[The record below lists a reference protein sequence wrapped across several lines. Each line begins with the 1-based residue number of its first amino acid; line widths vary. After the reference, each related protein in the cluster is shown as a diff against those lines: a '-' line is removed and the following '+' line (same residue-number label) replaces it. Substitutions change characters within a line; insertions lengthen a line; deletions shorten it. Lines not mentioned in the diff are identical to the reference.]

1 MVISM
6 PIFGLLA
13 EDLHCTTVLVQGG
26 GTLCYAMPVYPW
38 LLTILLL
45 PLILN
50 ARVDGV
56 KLNRV
61 KGLKPRA
68 HIGAKSAA
76 LVTLLLSGNAP
87 FELSHEVAS
96 CPCVDCTAGLRPAVA
111 RAANLPSNN
120 GASGKI
126 QGTEASLQAIRRM
139 GKAAQRAKEMDNDV
153 VAVRE
158 LLTNEFPSTEKAF
171 KRTFDEFSQGVS
183 YKQQFLDKNAF
194 LVYYTQGY
202 DGPGRQN
209 IETETSAEQLQKNQY
224 GFRNDAWIA
233 LDDSRAEADYLLEI
247 PNAKG
252 RGSKELTDS
261 LTKLGAAIDSYI
273 SLGGL
278 K

>member
-1 MVISM
+1 
-6 PIFGLLA
+6 
-13 EDLHCTTVLVQGG
+13 
-26 GTLCYAMPVYPW
+26 
-38 LLTILLL
+38 
-45 PLILN
+45 
-50 ARVDGV
+50 
-56 KLNRV
+56 
-61 KGLKPRA
+61 
-68 HIGAKSAA
+68 
-76 LVTLLLSGNAP
+76 
-87 FELSHEVAS
+87 
-96 CPCVDCTAGLRPAVA
+96 
-111 RAANLPSNN
+111 
-120 GASGKI
+120 
-126 QGTEASLQAIRRM
+126 M
-139 GKAAQRAKEMDNDV
+139 GKAAQRAKEIDNDV

-261 LTKLGAAIDSYI
+261 LTKLGAAIDSYV

-278 K
+278 KE